1 MTELPDL
8 YGYDSSY
15 RIWETFRLCRAYALV
30 PHLRGLRYRLAPVL
44 QAQGDTPPVALD
56 TFKDDE
62 VLSRPILI

>member
-30 PHLRGLRYRLAPVL
+30 PHLRGDSATDSHPFCKLRVIRR
-44 QAQGDTPPVALD
+44 Q
-56 TFKDDE
+56 
-62 VLSRPILI
+62 